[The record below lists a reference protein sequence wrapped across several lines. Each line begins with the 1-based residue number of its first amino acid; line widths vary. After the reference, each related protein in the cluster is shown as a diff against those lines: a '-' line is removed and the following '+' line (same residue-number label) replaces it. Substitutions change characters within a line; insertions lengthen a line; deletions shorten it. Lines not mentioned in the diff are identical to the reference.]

1 MDIAELNSI
10 DNILDRI
17 VKQVVGE
24 PLEDRIRS
32 VKGKSLVA
40 EG

>member
-24 PLEDRIRS
+24 PLEDRIRP
-32 VKGKSLVA
+32 VKGKYLVA